1 MVRGSFSAS
10 FPVIAVII
18 SPTFTRRYPDNNK
31 KDQAGALGWKHT
43 SVDQDRRLKKKKKK
57 ERWRDGSFC
66 GSFPS
71 IPRRTSGAGSLLL
84 CDRSLL
90 LILIWSLRKL
100 MGCLWGDFEVC
111 ESIEE
116 VVVAQERLCLLYWS
130 WIGDSSLLVL
140 NMRVGHA
147 CDVDDHIWTE

>member
-18 SPTFTRRYPDNNK
+18 SPTFTRRYPDNNRK
-31 KDQAGALGWKHT
+31 KRSSWCSRMETHKRGSRQEK
-43 SVDQDRRLKKKKKK
+43 QKK

-71 IPRRTSGAGSLLL
+71 IPRRTSGAGSLLP

-140 NMRVGHA
+140 NRRVGHA